1 VDRPGSSGAAIR
13 CSGTVRKGLPIVIAG
28 AGFAAACAA
37 IRLLADGFRPLLLH
51 SPRARDLASAEILP
65 PAMADQLALL
75 GLGHVLAR
83 AGASPAEGVEVTW
96 GHSDDGPHRYR
107 TLHVDRLALR
117 REALVEAMARGAEI
131 RSVAHLPALSASGGQ
146 WVDCAGQRFFAA
158 LDATGRRAVWAH
170 PVERLGRTCADIFIV
185 RTSAFSQLARVVR
198 LRTGWA
204 YAVGS
209 GGKATLGIV
218 RDKLSRER
226 SLPDEIWHA
235 LGLPRSLPV
244 WRLGRRPA
252 FPQYS
257 HAPVRGRMLA
267 VGDAALAHNPIAGR
281 GLSFALGSALAA
293 ATTVASWSA
302 CPAACADAAE
312 YYREYVAAERRRHLA
327 FLQSLDDGPPPIQ
340 PIGSRHFLSWAAQVA
355 MTPLSLGGCIRR
367 EPAIRLNDG
376 GFVRWLGDFDL
387 LELRALC
394 AASIRPDAL
403 IEGLCALGL
412 SRQRAGLLLHWAVQ
426 HGVLIETEAERGG
439 GSAPPV

>member
-1 VDRPGSSGAAIR
+1 MQSHRVAQSLGKG
-13 CSGTVRKGLPIVIAG
+13 GGRKGLRVVIAG

-37 IRLLADGFRPLLLH
+37 LRLLAAGFRPVLLQ
-51 SPRARDLASAEILP
+51 SPRARDLGGVEILP

-75 GLGHVLAR
+75 GLGDVLAR
-83 AGASPAEGVEVTW
+83 AGASPAEGVEVIW
-96 GHSDDGPHRYR
+96 GRSDDGPHRYR

-131 RSVAHLPALSASGGQ
+131 RSVAQVPALSASRGE
-146 WVDCAGQRFFAA
+146 WVDCAGQHFFAA

-170 PVERLGRTCADIFIV
+170 PVERLGRTCADIYTV
-185 RTSAFSQLARVVR
+185 ATSAFRQLAHVIR
-198 LRTGWA
+198 LPSGWA

-218 RDKLSRER
+218 REKPSREA
-226 SLPDEIWHA
+226 SPPDDIWQA
-235 LGLPRSLPV
+235 LGLPSSFPV
-244 WRLGRRPA
+244 RRLGRLPA

-257 HAPVRGRMLA
+257 FAPVRGRMLA
-267 VGDAALAHNPIAGR
+267 VGDAAFAHNPIAGR

-293 ATTVASWSA
+293 ATTVASWSK

-340 PIGSRHFLSWAAQVA
+340 PIGSYHFLSWKAQVA

-394 AASIRPDAL
+394 AASIRPDSL
-403 IEGLCALGL
+403 IVGLSALGL
-412 SRQRAGLLLHWAVQ
+412 SRRQAGLLLHWAVQ
-426 HGVLIETEAERGG
+426 HGVLIETEAEYGG